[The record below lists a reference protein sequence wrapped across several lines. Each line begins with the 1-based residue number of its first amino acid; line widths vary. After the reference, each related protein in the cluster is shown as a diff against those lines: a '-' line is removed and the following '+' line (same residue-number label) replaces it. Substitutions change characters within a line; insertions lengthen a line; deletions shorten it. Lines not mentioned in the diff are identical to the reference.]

1 MGMMGRLTLSAVVG
15 FVVIGVMSA
24 NADNSA
30 DGPGLPASGAD
41 THAPSSPATR
51 HVPHGNGA
59 TSDARTGEVR
69 TGEVRH

>member
-30 DGPGLPASGAD
+30 AGPGLPASGPD
-41 THAPSSPATR
+41 THTPSSPAAR
-51 HVPHGNGA
+51 HAPDGNSA
-59 TSDARTGEVR
+59 TGDAKVGQL
-69 TGEVRH
+69 RH